1 MMVGMW
7 DCGIVSLS
15 GPRAAPRSTSIWH
28 VHLMMSR
35 VWNLQGCK
43 TIRLQGRTM
52 INLGQARKDIVYE
65 GRAMMVKEWDR
76 GAAEGLTVV

>member
-1 MMVGMW
+1 
-7 DCGIVSLS
+7 
-15 GPRAAPRSTSIWH
+15 
-28 VHLMMSR
+28 
-35 VWNLQGCK
+35 
-43 TIRLQGRTM
+43 M